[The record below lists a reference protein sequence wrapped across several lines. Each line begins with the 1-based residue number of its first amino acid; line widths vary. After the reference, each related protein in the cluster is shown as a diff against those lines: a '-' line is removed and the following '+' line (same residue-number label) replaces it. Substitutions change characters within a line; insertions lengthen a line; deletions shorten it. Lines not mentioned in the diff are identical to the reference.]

1 MQSWSCAY
9 THQSEHGLTEF
20 ILNGIM
26 VAEQYFSKSS
36 AVLAVVI
43 QHNFE
48 WEPDQLIGSSVLKH
62 VYTMRNTTAHIHIA
76 FV

>member
-9 THQSEHGLTEF
+9 THQSENGLTEF
-20 ILNGIM
+20 ILDGIM

-36 AVLAVVI
+36 AVLAAVI

-48 WEPDQLIGSSVLKH
+48 WEPDQPIGSSVLKH
-62 VYTMRNTTAHIHIA
+62 AYTMRNTAAHIHTA
-76 FV
+76 LV